1 MPPWLSSPSPRLV
14 LATALV
20 VAALAAGVHGRAV
33 GHDFVGWDDDIYV
46 TDNRQL
52 AQGLTAATVRYAF
65 TSTDAANWH
74 PLTWLSYLIDVQWAG
89 VSPWAFH
96 ATNVALHAVNAALVF
111 LLLWTAS
118 AAFAPSLVVAVFFAV
133 HPLHVESV
141 AWISE
146 RKNVLSTAFWLAGM
160 QAYVRWT
167 RRPSWRGYALMLGGI
182 AAALLAKPMAV
193 TAPFVLLLLDYW
205 PLDRLDRG
213 WRRLVGEKLPLFAMV
228 AGMSALTVVVQRSG
242 GAVGTTEAYP
252 LAVRLENAVWAYGQ
266 YLAKAIWPSRLAAFY
281 PHAQGG
287 LTPLDLLPAIAA
299 LLVISAVVVLAR
311 HATRAPLVGWCWYLG
326 TLVPVIGLV
335 QVGSQSMADRYAYV
349 PLIGVFIAVS
359 FGAAQ
364 LIQRGVL
371 RADLAAAVALTFA
384 LAFGMRTWRQIP
396 IWHDTVTLFTHT
408 TRLEPRAW
416 VAHYNLGNA
425 YAKAGRFDEAIR
437 RYRRTLEVVPSYARA
452 YAGLGDSLLGQ
463 QRPAEAL
470 PMLERAVQ
478 LNPSLADAYNNLG
491 IARLSLG
498 QRPEGVDA
506 FRRAVALEPD
516 FATAYVNLAMALRN
530 QGDLAAALAAATR
543 ALEVDPRHGLAQLQR
558 GLTLVALGRIDEA
571 RAAVEPLRAVAPE
584 LAAQLS
590 GALSASP
597 AAARG
602 DADSARP

>member
-33 GHDFVGWDDDIYV
+33 GLGFVGWDDDIYV

-52 AQGLTAATVRYAF
+52 AHGLTAATVRYAF
-65 TSTDAANWH
+65 TTTDAANWH
-74 PLTWLSYLIDVQWAG
+74 PLTWLSYLADVQWAG
-89 VSPWAFH
+89 VSAWAFH
-96 ATNVALHAVNAALVF
+96 ATNVALHGVNAALVF
-111 LLLWTAS
+111 LLLWTGT

-146 RKNVLSTAFWLAGM
+146 RKNVLSTACWLAGM
-160 QAYVRWT
+160 LAYVRWT
-167 RRPSWRGYALMLGGI
+167 RRPSRRGYALMLGGI

-205 PLDRLDRG
+205 PLERLDRG
-213 WRRLVGEKLPLFAMV
+213 WRRLIGEKLPLFAMV
-228 AGMSALTVVVQRSG
+228 AGMSAVTVVVQRSG
-242 GAVGTTEAYP
+242 GAVGTAEAYP
-252 LAVRLENAVWAYGQ
+252 LAIRLENAVWAYGQ

-287 LTPLDLLPAIAA
+287 LTPQDLLPAMAA
-299 LLVISAVVVLAR
+299 LLVISAIVVLAR

-349 PLIGVFIAVS
+349 PLIGIFIAVS

-364 LIQRGVL
+364 LIHRGVL
-371 RADLAAAVALTFA
+371 RADLAAAVGLTFA

-396 IWHDTVTLFTHT
+396 IWYDTVTLFTHT

-452 YAGLGDSLLGQ
+452 YAGLGDALLGQ

-498 QRPEGVDA
+498 RRPEGVDA
-506 FRRAVALEPD
+506 FRRAIALEPD

-530 QGDLAAALAAATR
+530 QGDFAAALEAANR
-543 ALEVDPRHGLAQLQR
+543 ALEVDPRRGLAQLQR
-558 GLTLVALGRIDEA
+558 GLTLVALGRRDEA
-571 RAAVEPLRAVAPE
+571 RAAVAPLRAVAPE
-584 LAAQLS
+584 LAAELD
-590 GALSASP
+590 GAL
-597 AAARG
+597 AAAPSAPANAG
-602 DADSARP
+602 SARP